1 MLLQV
6 HRVALAGVSP
16 YFQAM
21 FTSGYKES
29 CHPAGGQLQV
39 GRGWLTRSRDLSAH
53 PWLVAGHRAAR
64 AGRRGAGA
72 GAGVRVHGQAGALP
86 PQHPGRARLRLA
98 APGQLQNITQHCR
111 AADSLY
117 QKDHW

>member
-1 MLLQV
+1 MLSVVMLQV

-29 CHPAGGQLQV
+29 CHPAAGGQLQV
-39 GRGWLTRSRDLSAH
+39 GWDWLTRSRDHSAH

-64 AGRRGAGA
+64 AGRGGAGA
-72 GAGVRVHGQAGALP
+72 GAGVRVHGQAGALT
-86 PQHPGRARLRLA
+86 PQHPGGARLRIA
-98 APGQLQNITQHCR
+98 ATGQQPPLQT
-111 AADSLY
+111 L
-117 QKDHW
+117 